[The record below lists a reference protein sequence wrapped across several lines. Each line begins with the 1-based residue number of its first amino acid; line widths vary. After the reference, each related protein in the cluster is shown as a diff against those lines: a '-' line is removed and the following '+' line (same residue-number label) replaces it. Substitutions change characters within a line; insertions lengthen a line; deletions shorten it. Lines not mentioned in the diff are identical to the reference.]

1 MCNQLWMDMKPQ
13 QVHNCVIQSPDVTQD
28 FSPDFNIEVDQCD
41 QNSFLVMVLL
51 YGHPQHMK
59 WFKHLIYA
67 QH

>member
-1 MCNQLWMDMKPQ
+1 MDMEPQ
-13 QVHNCVIQSPDVTQD
+13 QLHNGMIQSSDVTQD
-28 FSPDFNIEVDQCD
+28 VSPDVKIKVN
-41 QNSFLVMVLL
+41 LVYHIRFITVM